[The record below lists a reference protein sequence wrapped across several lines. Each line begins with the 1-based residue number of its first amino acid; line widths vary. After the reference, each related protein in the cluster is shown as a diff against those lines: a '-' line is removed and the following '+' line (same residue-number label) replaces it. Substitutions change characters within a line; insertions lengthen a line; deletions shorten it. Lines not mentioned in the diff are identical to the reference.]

1 MRIEIKKDNHIKK
14 KIETSKLVLGS
25 VLVLTY
31 LFVIFVCVLISIT
44 LDLSP
49 LMYLIPAIFGL
60 ATTAV
65 GFYSWK
71 AKTENKIKLEIIRIQ
86 EEQKL
91 KKKYKDDSI
100 KINTEE
106 KEEITEGD
114 GLG

>member
-1 MRIEIKKDNHIKK
+1 MKLSIETNKSIKKE
-14 KIETSKLVLGS
+14 KIETSKKIIFS
-25 VLVLTY
+25 VIVLTY
-31 LFVIFVCVLISIT
+31 LFVIFVCVMVSIT

-49 LMYLIPAIFGL
+49 LTYLIPSVFGL

-65 GFYSWK
+65 GVYAVK
-71 AKTENKIKLEIIRIQ
+71 ARTENKIKLEILRIQ

-106 KEEITEGD
+106 TYTEEGEG
-114 GLG
+114 